1 MAWRAETFFWTCSP
15 ILALYLSLNVP
26 LYIQLHV
33 NTLTWTTILPRY
45 PCMFIIFRVG
55 QSIFDDRF
63 LNVEFT
69 SQVSYNATCTGKKRV
84 IEANIRAFILF
95 DKGYLDIGEASMNP
109 PSPFFSVISSL
120 NDSLGCDSPFFD
132 GSEKQEWNE
141 TKFELKSHTIKN
153 KFQQPPT
160 HTHPQIHTS
169 DPSYLIL
176 QYLPIIRL
184 LSITTVQYRLKALK
198 IIPLK

>member
-1 MAWRAETFFWTCSP
+1 
-15 ILALYLSLNVP
+15 
-26 LYIQLHV
+26 
-33 NTLTWTTILPRY
+33 
-45 PCMFIIFRVG
+45 MFIISRVG

-84 IEANIRAFILF
+84 KLTLVLLF
-95 DKGYLDIGEASMNP
+95 CLIKVIWKLGRQVWTPPP
-109 PSPFFSVISSL
+109 PSHFFSVISSL

-132 GSEKQEWNE
+132 GSEKEEWNE
-141 TKFELKSHTIKN
+141 TKFELKCHTIKN

-176 QYLPIIRL
+176 QYLPIIRFAKSTDL
-184 LSITTVQYRLKALK
+184 QRPGKISINHHCTIQA
-198 IIPLK
+198 